1 MRRHK
6 FFAMSMIMVM
16 LLFGVVGCGRDSDMD
31 ETKPPYNDETN
42 HTESE
47 LKDTTNKGDNL
58 KDDIKDGVKDAGD
71 AIQDGIDDITN
82 PGSDATQDNNNTQ
95 GTDLR

>member
-6 FFAMSMIMVM
+6 LFAFGMIMVM
-16 LLFGVVGCGRDSDMD
+16 LVLGAVGCGRNSNMD

-42 HTESE
+42 
-47 LKDTTNKGDNL
+47 KDTNKDTNTQDTNQKDTNNL
-58 KDDIKDGVKDAGD
+58 GDDIKNGVKDAGD
-71 AIQDGIDDITN
+71 AIKDGIDDITN
-82 PGSDATQDNNNTQ
+82 PGTDGTQ